1 MDKALLLLGVD
12 RTKTREH
19 KGNMAWIS
27 VQNTWDTVIQIHDI
41 LLFCCWADI
50 VELKSMWTMNTL
62 FGIFKYVLSRKK
74 PLKRTEIRV
83 QQSFAVKW

>member
-41 LLFCCWADI
+41 LLAKKKKDPRHFVI
-50 VELKSMWTMNTL
+50 LL
-62 FGIFKYVLSRKK
+62 LSRHCGTQKHVNYEHS
-74 PLKRTEIRV
+74 LWH
-83 QQSFAVKW
+83 F